1 MTYTKTIF
9 EFNNLSEQAKEQAI
23 KIVRAWDCLSSYGNE
38 EIVELTITNNYL
50 FDKNG
55 LRLSGSIIDRQ
66 YAVWLEKEKQRI
78 EQERLEKE
86 QEDKKLAAE
95 K

>member
-1 MTYTKTIF
+1 MRSIF
-9 EFNNLSEQAKEQAI
+9 EFNNLSEQAKEQAV
-23 KIVRAWDCLSSYGNE
+23 KVVRAWDCLPSYGNE
-38 EIVELTITNNYL
+38 EIVELIITNNYL

-55 LRLSGSIIDRQ
+55 HRLSGSIIDKQ
-66 YAVWLEKEKQRI
+66 YGAWLESEKQRI

-86 QEDKKLAAE
+86 KEAAKLATE